1 MKDTQPTLAMIHGL
15 PMSLRRD
22 AANLIWE
29 TFGPS
34 IRRRVSDRAGVA
46 LVRRTMARDR
56 IIAAVDAS
64 GRLVGLTGLRGAEG
78 GLIDLPP
85 RVVWRSFWTR
95 RTTDMVLDSL
105 VVTAGMR
112 GGGVGRALID
122 AALAV
127 AAAQGYPG
135 LRAEVARK
143 NQAAIGLYRAAGF
156 FPVSCGPR
164 IVVLRRSVGA

>member
-1 MKDTQPTLAMIHGL
+1 MQDAHPTFALIHGL

-22 AANLIWE
+22 AANLIWG

-46 LVRRTMARDR
+46 LVRRTLVRDR

-64 GRLVGLTGLRGAEG
+64 GRLVGLTGLRGVEG
-78 GLIDLPP
+78 GLIDLPS
-85 RVVWRSFWTR
+85 RGVWRSFWTR

-122 AALAV
+122 AALTV
-127 AAAQGYPG
+127 AAARGYPG

-143 NQAAIGLYRAAGF
+143 NHAAIGLYRSAGF
-156 FPVSCGPR
+156 VPVSRGLR
-164 IVVLRRSVGA
+164 VVVLRRSVGA